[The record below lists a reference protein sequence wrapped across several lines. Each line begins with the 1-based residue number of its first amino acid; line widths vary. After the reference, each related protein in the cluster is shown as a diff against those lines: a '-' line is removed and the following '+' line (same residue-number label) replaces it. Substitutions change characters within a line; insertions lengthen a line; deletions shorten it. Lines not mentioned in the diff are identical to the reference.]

1 MKTPKNTKL
10 HAATRQTWTATTP
23 QSLAV
28 LASLT
33 VADDLPPVGGRQL
46 IRELAGLTLDDV
58 ATVLLTSPATVHQW
72 EKGKRD
78 PSGPSRYAYGLVL
91 GKLLAIPSVALAYR
105 LWVDAEQAEAAEQGA
120 A

>member
-1 MKTPKNTKL
+1 MKTPKNTKM
-10 HAATRQTWTATTP
+10 HAATRQTCTATTP

-58 ATVLLTSPATVHQW
+58 ATVLFASPSTVYRW
-72 EKGKRD
+72 EGGKTE
-78 PSGPSRYAYGLVL
+78 PTGPSRYAYGLVL
-91 GKLLAIPSVALAYR
+91 GKLLSIPSVALAYR
-105 LWVDAEQAEAAEQGA
+105 LWAKAEAAERAEQGA